1 MQKAKKTFTNT
12 DACCNNIANRY
23 KKRKIHTEI
32 NSEYCRKLFEGRET
46 TMKIVFWSNY
56 PKSDVTSNM
65 TAVCVMFSLLF
76 PSKVMMMTNHCNH
89 GNLGRTLLGRYY
101 DEVLREESGY
111 LSGTGLHPTIKRIE
125 DAPSC
130 FNIPRSAECLSEDGL
145 YYFAQG
151 KLFNNEIYELR
162 VMEELNRFMEY
173 LNESEDYIFID
184 VKSQDSISTVSLLEE
199 ADVVVVNLKQDEK
212 LMKDF
217 FRKYG
222 AITGKA
228 FFFISEYKHRNGYT
242 KNKFVNEFSIHP
254 NRVAVI
260 PYNPEFVPLVDDGRI
275 TEYVMRN
282 HDCKK
287 NTKEYYYIWH
297 LKKAARLLKKIL
309 DHQPHLAMAT
319 EKQYA

>member
-1 MQKAKKTFTNT
+1 
-12 DACCNNIANRY
+12 
-23 KKRKIHTEI
+23 
-32 NSEYCRKLFEGRET
+32 
-46 TMKIVFWSNY
+46 MKFVFWSNC

-65 TAVCVMFSLLF
+65 AAVGIMFSIMF
-76 PSKVMMMTNHCNH
+76 PSRVMMMTNHCNH
-89 GNLGRTLLGRYY
+89 ENLGRTLLGECYE
-101 DEVLREESGY
+101 EVLREESGY
-111 LSGTGLHPTIKRIE
+111 CFGAGLRPTVKKIE
-125 DAPSC
+125 DVP
-130 FNIPRSAECLSEDGL
+130 NRYDIPKNAENLSEDGL

-162 VMEELNRFMEY
+162 VMEEINRFCEY

-184 VKSQDSISTVSLLEE
+184 AKSQDSISTVSLLEE
-199 ADVVVVNLKQDEK
+199 ADIVVVNLKQDEK
-212 LMKDF
+212 LIRDF
-217 FRKYG
+217 FKKYS

-228 FFFISEYKHRNGYT
+228 FFFISEYKQNEGYS
-242 KNKFVNEFSIHP
+242 KKQFINEFSIHP

-287 NTKEYYYIWH
+287 ESKEYYYIWH
-297 LKKAARLLKKIL
+297 LKMAAKLLKRIL

-319 EKQYA
+319 EKIYA